1 MTREEKIKA
10 FEMSLDGATFQEIA
24 DTFGVSRQCIEQGLS
39 RKQWRAP
46 KQFKC
51 VFPALES
58 WLHEQRLSVHRFNG
72 AANVCKHSNSLRLKL
87 AGRFEFTMPE
97 IKTILS
103 YTGMTFEEAF
113 GQVEEAPGGDPN
125 GSEQQAEGSAV

>member
-24 DTFGVSRQCIEQGLS
+24 DAFGVSRQCIEQGLS

-46 KQFKC
+46 KKFEC
-51 VFPALES
+51 VFPALKI
-58 WLHEQRLSVHRFNG
+58 WLNEQHLSVHRFNE
-72 AANVCKHSNSLRLKL
+72 AAKVCKHSNSLRQKL
-87 AGRFEFTMPE
+87 AGQYEFTMPE

-113 GQVEEAPGGDPN
+113 GEVGAAPDGD
-125 GSEQQAEGSAV
+125 SDD